1 MKKIEISIVVPSYN
15 QGRYIE
21 ETLLSILNQGI
32 DGLQLIV
39 MDGGST
45 DETVSI
51 LEKYS
56 NQIDV
61 WVSEK
66 DGGQTDAINK
76 GVKHVRGDIIGW
88 INSDDV
94 YTPGSLKKVLDIFRS
109 RPDVD
114 VIHGDRLL
122 LDAESR
128 VVGWSCGSPFQPE
141 KYGYNVNSETA
152 FWRAGALAE
161 PLNTS
166 LRFAMD
172 LDWFSR
178 LYASGAKFHFVPDFL
193 GGFRC
198 HAENKSST
206 MESVGREETG
216 VCWGALFA
224 NEKWRV
230 KPPLSRSRFFSRLF
244 TRPLMLTVPYARYR
258 LGRIFHK
265 SA

>member
-1 MKKIEISIVVPSYN
+1 MKKTEISIVIPSYN
-15 QGRYIE
+15 QGKYIE
-21 ETLLSILNQGI
+21 ETLLSVLNQGI
-32 DGLQLIV
+32 EGLQLIV

-56 NQIDV
+56 DRIDV

-66 DGGQTDAINK
+66 DRGQTDAINK
-76 GVKHVRGDIIGW
+76 GMKHVKGDIIGW

-94 YTPGSLKKVLDIFRS
+94 YIPGALRKVMDVFRS
-109 RPDVD
+109 RPEVD

-122 LDAESR
+122 LDAESH
-128 VVGWSCGSPFQPE
+128 VVGWACGSPFQPHQ
-141 KYGYNVNSETA
+141 YGFNVNSETA
-152 FWRAGALAE
+152 FWRTGALAE
-161 PLNTS
+161 PLDTS

-206 MESVGREETG
+206 MQDVAHEETAL
-216 VCWGALFA
+216 CWGKHFG

-230 KPPLSRSRFFSRLF
+230 APPGNRARFYGRLL
-244 TRPLMLTVPYARYR
+244 TRPLVLTAPYARHR
-258 LGRIFHK
+258 FARIFR
-265 SA
+265 